1 MNRLINIIFLC
12 VVAVAGF
19 VYQDVLANVWIQSYH
34 KYFPC
39 KTPISYSIGDFDT
52 RFGISKQDFLATLQD
67 AEEIWEK
74 SIGRDLFKYKEDGG
88 LKVNLIYDD
97 RQKTTTELKKIESSV
112 ENTRENYDALKV
124 EYDRLVSAYEIEKRQ
139 YEIRLSAFETKKDA
153 YDAEVAKVNSKGG
166 GNKETVAR
174 LNAEKNSLI
183 YEMNSLNSM
192 QAELNADVKKI
203 NSLSET
209 LNSLVKTLNLNV
221 KKFNTVGSS
230 LGEEFEEGVYVSDV
244 EGRRIDIY
252 QFENRTKLLRL
263 MAHELGHAL
272 GLDHNDDSKAIM
284 YRLNNGYNEKLTATD
299 LKDLKLLCK
308 IQ

>member
-1 MNRLINIIFLC
+1 MNRVINIIFLC

-19 VYQDVLANVWIQSYH
+19 VYQDVLANVWVQSFN

-39 KTPISYSIGDFDT
+39 KYPISYSIGEFDT
-52 RFGISKQDFLATLQD
+52 RFGVTKQDFLATLKD
-67 AEEIWEK
+67 AEAIWES
-74 SIGRDLFKYKEDGG
+74 SIQKDLFKYKEDGG
-88 LKVNLIYDD
+88 LKINLIYDD
-97 RQKTTTELKKIESSV
+97 RQKTTTELRKIESSV
-112 ENTRENYDALKV
+112 ENTRENYDTLKI
-124 EYDRLVSAYEIEKRQ
+124 EYDKLVSAYEKEKKQ

-153 YDAEVAKVNSKGG
+153 YDAEVTKVNSKGG

-174 LNAEKNSLI
+174 LNAEKNSLV

-192 QAELNADVKKI
+192 QAKLNADVKKI

-209 LNSLVKTLNLNV
+209 LNSLVKNLNLNV
-221 KKFNTVGSS
+221 NKFNTIGSS

-244 EGRRIDIY
+244 EGRRINIY

-263 MAHELGHAL
+263 MAHELGHAV
-272 GLDHNDDSKAIM
+272 GLDHNDDPKAIM

-299 LKDLKLLCK
+299 LADLKQLCG
-308 IQ
+308 I

>member
-1 MNRLINIIFLC
+1 MNRIINIIFLC
-12 VVAVAGF
+12 VVAVVGF
-19 VYQDVLANVWIQSYH
+19 VYQDVLANVWIQSFNR
-34 KYFPC
+34 YFPC
-39 KTPISYSIGDFDT
+39 KYPISYSIGEFDT

-67 AEEIWEK
+67 AEAIWES
-74 SIGRDLFKYKEDGG
+74 SIQKDLFKYKEDGS

-112 ENTRENYDALKV
+112 ENTRENYETLKL
-124 EYDRLVSAYEIEKRQ
+124 EYDRLVSAYEAEKRQ
-139 YEIRLSAFETKKDA
+139 YETRLSAFDTRKDA
-153 YDAEVAKVNSKGG
+153 YDAEVSRINSRGG

-174 LNAEKNSLI
+174 LNAEKNSLV
-183 YEMNSLNSM
+183 YEMNSLNSL

-230 LGEEFEEGVYVSDV
+230 LGEEFEEGVYISDID
-244 EGRRIDIY
+244 GRRIDVY
-252 QFENRTKLLRL
+252 QFEDRTKLVRL

-272 GLDHNDDSKAIM
+272 GLDHNNDSKAIM